1 MYRIY
6 STLIEIVA
14 AAVFIIPI
22 WCIYNKLLFRSWKI
36 TILYIIFGFYLTAVL
51 ALVGFPNIIS
61 LKVELTVNIIPFIYM
76 INDFSNACLNVL
88 LFVNFGFFLQV
99 LWKEFRNAKKV
110 FIAGFAM
117 TSFIEIAQI
126 FTGRATDIDDIIT
139 NIAGTLVGYLIAY
152 WFTGIFT
159 RKIVKNSKKND
170 FYIICAS
177 VVLIMFFLQP
187 FISSLLWEMIL

>member
-1 MYRIY
+1 
-6 STLIEIVA
+6 
-14 AAVFIIPI
+14 
-22 WCIYNKLLFRSWKI
+22 
-36 TILYIIFGFYLTAVL
+36 
-51 ALVGFPNIIS
+51 
-61 LKVELTVNIIPFIYM
+61 
-76 INDFSNACLNVL
+76 
-88 LFVNFGFFLQV
+88 
-99 LWKEFRNAKKV
+99 
-110 FIAGFAM
+110 M

-177 VVLIMFFLQP
+177 VVLIMFFLPP